1 MHLRARAQT
10 NEKCTTTSG
19 SNVSVGLQSIRDK
32 YLPGEM
38 IKTKVTEK
46 ALNLELELCLDL
58 YLG

>member
-1 MHLRARAQT
+1 MKNALRHASSR
-10 NEKCTTTSG
+10 NDSLG
-19 SNVSVGLQSIRDK
+19 FQSIRDK

-46 ALNLELELCLDL
+46 ALNSELELCLDL

>member
-1 MHLRARAQT
+1 MRARAQT
-10 NEKCTTTSG
+10 NEKCTTTS
-19 SNVSVGLQSIRDK
+19 SSDFSLGLQSIRDK

-46 ALNLELELCLDL
+46 ALNSELELCLDL

>member
-1 MHLRARAQT
+1 MRAQAQT
-10 NEKCTTTSG
+10 NEKCTATSS
-19 SNVSVGLQSIRDK
+19 SNVSLGLQSIRDK

-46 ALNLELELCLDL
+46 ALNSELGLCRDL